1 LEYCRPKRR
10 SLGQTNSRRHQIAGR
25 TDRAK
30 LRAHGSARNRQV
42 RTLWIPAA
50 KCRMAYI
57 RVIFAVAMFD
67 FTLLGVGHLILG
79 VALTFDVL
87 LTKHRAVSAVL
98 WLAIVWALPYGGAL
112 AYMSFGIDRVRR
124 AASDRETAKAIVAR
138 RAALHPTFERLTIDY
153 VHLDFEGPRQY
164 PAQHIFRATDAA
176 VRPYLVYRGN
186 RVGLLVDGDEYY
198 PALFEEVSKA
208 RSSVHLQ
215 TFIIGRDKVSR
226 ELLDLLIERRRAG
239 VECRVLY
246 DRFGSMYA
254 HLFGFFKRA
263 RAAGIEVRS
272 ISQANPLKGRFQI
285 NLRNHRKIS
294 VIDGAV
300 GFVGGINIHDENL
313 SLYARG
319 HPIRDY
325 HVKLE
330 GPAVSDLQFQ
340 FVEDWYFASRQAPE
354 RLLERKYFPELVAV
368 GEAMVEVAPGG
379 PELEGHGLADAF
391 FAAIVAAERSLTIV
405 TPYFIPDEPIVQAI
419 RYAAMRGVAVRLV
432 LPQRSNHWYTGFA
445 ARALYAPLLKA
456 GVRIF
461 ERKPPFMHA
470 KAMIVDDV
478 YAMVGSANLDYRSLH
493 LNFETNLE
501 VADLEFVKDLRKRIE
516 HEIGHS
522 DEISFEGHQARPLP
536 RRLAENFCYLFQPM
550 L

>member
-1 LEYCRPKRR
+1 
-10 SLGQTNSRRHQIAGR
+10 
-25 TDRAK
+25 
-30 LRAHGSARNRQV
+30 
-42 RTLWIPAA
+42 
-50 KCRMAYI
+50 
-57 RVIFAVAMFD
+57 MFD

-79 VALTFDVL
+79 VALTLDIL

-98 WLAIVWALPYGGAL
+98 WLAFVWALPYGGAL
-112 AYMSFGIDRVRR
+112 AYLSFGIDRVRR
-124 AASDRETAKAIVAR
+124 GAADREMAKAIVAR

-153 VHLDFEGPRQY
+153 VHLDFSEPHRY

-186 RVGLLVDGDEYY
+186 RVRLLVDGDEFY
-198 PALFEEVSKA
+198 PALFEAVSKA

-215 TFIIGRDKVSR
+215 TFIFGRDKVSR

-239 VECRVLY
+239 VECRLLY

-254 HLFGFFKRA
+254 HLLGSFQTA
-263 RAAGIEVRS
+263 RAAGVEAWS

-285 NLRNHRKIS
+285 NLRNHRKIT
-294 VIDGAV
+294 VIDGSV
-300 GFVGGINIHDENL
+300 GFVGGINIHDENV
-313 SLYARG
+313 SQYARG

-325 HVKLE
+325 HARLE

-340 FVEDWYFASRQAPE
+340 FVEDWYFASRQPPE
-354 RLLERKYFPELVAV
+354 RLLDRKYFPELKSV
-368 GEAMVEVAPGG
+368 GDALVEVAPGG
-379 PELEGHGLADAF
+379 PELKGHGLADAF

-405 TPYFIPDEPIVQAI
+405 TPYFVPDEPIVQAI
-419 RYAAMRGVAVRLV
+419 RYAAMRGVNVRLV
-432 LPQRSNHWYTGFA
+432 LPKRSNHWYTGFA

-456 GVRIF
+456 GVRVF
-461 ERKPPFMHA
+461 ERRPPFMHA

-478 YAMVGSANLDYRSLH
+478 YAMIGSANLDYRSLH

-501 VADLEFVKDLRKRIE
+501 VADTEFVRDLKDRVE
-516 HEIGHS
+516 DEIGQSEEVSLERHL
-522 DEISFEGHQARPLP
+522 ARPLT

>member
-1 LEYCRPKRR
+1 
-10 SLGQTNSRRHQIAGR
+10 
-25 TDRAK
+25 
-30 LRAHGSARNRQV
+30 
-42 RTLWIPAA
+42 
-50 KCRMAYI
+50 
-57 RVIFAVAMFD
+57 MFD

-112 AYMSFGIDRVRR
+112 AYLSFGIDRVRR
-124 AASDRETAKAIVAR
+124 GASERETAKAIVAR

-153 VHLDFEGPRQY
+153 VHLDFDEPHKY

-186 RVGLLVDGDEYY
+186 RVQLLVDGDEFY
-198 PALFEEVSKA
+198 PALFEAVSRA

-215 TFIIGRDKVSR
+215 TFIFGRDRISR
-226 ELLDLLIERRRAG
+226 ELLDLLIERRRSG
-239 VECRVLY
+239 VECRILY

-254 HLFGFFKRA
+254 HLLGFFRGA
-263 RAAGIEVRS
+263 RAAGIEVCS

-285 NLRNHRKIS
+285 NLRNHRKIA
-294 VIDGAV
+294 VVDGAI

-313 SLYARG
+313 SKYARDY
-319 HPIRDY
+319 PIRDY
-325 HVKLE
+325 HVKVE

-340 FVEDWYFASRQAPE
+340 FVEDWYFASRQPPE
-354 RLLERKYFPELVAV
+354 RLLEREYFPELKAV
-368 GEAMVEVAPGG
+368 GDALVEVAPGG
-379 PELEGHGLADAF
+379 PELRGHGLADAF
-391 FAAIVAAERSLTIV
+391 FAAIAAAERSLTVV
-405 TPYFIPDEPIVQAI
+405 TPYFVPDEPIVQAI
-419 RYAAMRGVAVRLV
+419 RYAAMRGVSVRLV
-432 LPQRSNHWYTGFA
+432 IPQKSNHWYTGFA
-445 ARALYAPLLKA
+445 ARALYAPLLKS

-461 ERKPPFMHA
+461 ERRPPFIHA

-501 VADLEFVKDLRKRIE
+501 VADINFVRDLKDRVGQEIE
-516 HEIGHS
+516 HS
-522 DEISFEGHQARPLP
+522 DEVTLARHQARSLP
-536 RRLAENFCYLFQPM
+536 RRLTENFCYLFQPM